1 VIRTDTLVVAK
12 GGPKLEE
19 WKEGQPLPTRTQKK
33 NVIGVYRDHGTMAH
47 LAEVLSA
54 DPTAWRPVVDK
65 TGLSGVYV
73 LHLEWQENGSMR
85 SALPDLG
92 LKIRGARA
100 TVDLLVLDR
109 IEKPD
114 DN

>member
-1 VIRTDTLVVAK
+1 VAA
-12 GGPKLEE
+12 GGT
-19 WKEGQPLPTRTQKK
+19 GQC
-33 NVIGVYRDHGTMAH
+33 IGA
-47 LAEVLSA
+47 
-54 DPTAWRPVVDK
+54 
-65 TGLSGVYV
+65 
-73 LHLEWQENGSMR
+73 SMR

-100 TVDLLVLDR
+100 TVDLLVLDH